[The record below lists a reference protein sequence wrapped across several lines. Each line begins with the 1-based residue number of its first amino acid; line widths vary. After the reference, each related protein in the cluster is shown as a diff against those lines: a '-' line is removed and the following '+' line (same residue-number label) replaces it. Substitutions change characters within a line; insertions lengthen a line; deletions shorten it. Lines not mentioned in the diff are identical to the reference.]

1 MNKILSFIINEKN
14 EFLSLLGS
22 DKDPQFKR
30 SFWYVVTGGCEDEDS
45 SLKETVKREIKEETN
60 LDVLESTYL
69 NWIFKYKSLGIDCIE
84 YVFISRVNDTDTD
97 IILTEES
104 IDYKW
109 CSLEEFVNLI
119 QWYGDKVLL
128 NKVLEKAINN
138 KIYFKN
144 EKIEKFD

>member
-97 IILTEES
+97 IILNEES